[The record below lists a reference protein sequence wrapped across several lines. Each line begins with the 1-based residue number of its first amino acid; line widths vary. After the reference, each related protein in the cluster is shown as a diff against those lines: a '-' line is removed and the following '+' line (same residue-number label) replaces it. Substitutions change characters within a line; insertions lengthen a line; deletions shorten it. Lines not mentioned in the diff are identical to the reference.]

1 MTMKHVLLALALSS
15 AAFAQNDL
23 KPLRAGIVGLDT
35 SHVPAF
41 TKLFNKGETTGE
53 LAGIKVTTGY
63 TGGTDMPASATRKEK
78 FTQMLR
84 DMGVEIAPTIP
95 DLLAK
100 VDVVLL
106 ESVDGRIH
114 LQEAREIFKA
124 GKPVFIDKPVAGT
137 LAEAVAVFELAKKHN
152 VKIWSS
158 SSSRF
163 GADLIALKSN
173 PEIGD
178 ILSVTTWGPCSYQ
191 SGTPDLFFYAIH
203 GIESLFTLMGTGCES
218 VSRAKGR
225 VTDQVTGM
233 WKDGR
238 VGTYRGIL
246 KGKPEF
252 GALVFGSAGVRQGAK
267 TISYEAL
274 CRQIGTFFRTGTP
287 PVSEAETLE
296 IFTFMEA
303 ADESARQGGKPVS
316 LAEVLAKAKKEA
328 AKLVTIQDSKRSRQG
343 FRGLRCEW
351 SR

>member
-1 MTMKHVLLALALSS
+1 MKHVLLALVLSS
-15 AAFAQNDL
+15 ATFAQNDL

-41 TKLFNKGETTGE
+41 TKLFNKGEATGE

-78 FTQMLR
+78 FTQQLR
-84 DMGVEIAPTIP
+84 EMGVEIVPTIP
-95 DLLAK
+95 ELLAK

-124 GKPVFIDKPVAGT
+124 GKPVFIDKPLAGT

-152 VKIWSS
+152 VKVWSS

-163 GADLIALKSN
+163 GADLIALKWN

-203 GIESLFTLMGTGCES
+203 GIESLFTLMGTGCEN
-218 VSRAKGR
+218 VSRVKGR
-225 VTDQVTGM
+225 VTDQVTGV

-303 ADESARQGGKPVS
+303 ADESVRQGGKPVS

-328 AKLVTIQDSKRSRQG
+328 AKLI
-343 FRGLRCEW
+343 E
-351 SR
+351 

>member
-1 MTMKHVLLALALSS
+1 MKPTLLLALALLVSS
-15 AAFAQNDL
+15 AFSQDTL

-41 TKLFNKGETTGE
+41 TKLFNKGETEGE

-78 FTQMLR
+78 FTQQLR
-84 DMGVEIAPTIP
+84 DMGVEIVDSIP
-95 DLLAK
+95 KLLEK

-124 GKPVFIDKPVAGT
+124 GKPVYIDKPVAGT
-137 LAEAVAVFELAKKHN
+137 LAEAIAIFELAKKHG
-152 VKIWSS
+152 VKTWSS

-163 GADLIALKSN
+163 GPDLITLKDN
-173 PEIGD
+173 AEIGD

-203 GIESLFTLMGTGCES
+203 GIESLFALMGTGCET
-218 VSRAKGR
+218 VSRTKGPI
-225 VTDQVTGM
+225 TDQVTGV

-238 VGTYRGIL
+238 VGTYRGIV
-246 KGKPEF
+246 KGKSEF
-252 GALVFGSAGVRQGAK
+252 GAMVYGSKGNQMGAK
-267 TISYEAL
+267 VISYEAL
-274 CRQIGTFFRTGTP
+274 CRQIGKFFRTGEP
-287 PVSEAETLE
+287 PVSEAETIE

-303 ADESARQGGKPVS
+303 ADESLRQGGKPVA
-316 LAEVLAKAKKEA
+316 LADVLAKAKAEA
-328 AKLVTIQDSKRSRQG
+328 EKLTTK
-343 FRGLRCEW
+343 
-351 SR
+351 